1 MRDRAW
7 RRYKQDVKLL
17 QRLHNIIFTY
27 GWGHKDENGVY
38 LVNPSIKSFIG
49 SDLYCKFKT
58 YTTDRHD
65 SRYKTKY
72 SPNKQNSYYRD
83 NNKDGRR
90 ELDKVIFFKMLK
102 EYGIK

>member
-17 QRLHNIIFTY
+17 QRLHNIICTY

-58 YTTDRHD
+58 HTTDRQD

-90 ELDKVIFFKMLK
+90 ESDKVIFFKMLK

>member
-17 QRLHNIIFTY
+17 QRLHNIICTY

-58 YTTDRHD
+58 HTITTL
-65 SRYKTKY
+65 
-72 SPNKQNSYYRD
+72 NSLID
-83 NNKDGRR
+83 NTSLLPPKHRIHSDQ
-90 ELDKVIFFKMLK
+90 LV
-102 EYGIK
+102 